1 MKTKLVRIGNS
12 RGIRIPKPLLEEA
25 GLDDEVTL
33 TVTEQGLVIKSAGNP
48 RADWAT
54 AAVLLHER
62 GEDGLLD
69 EPTSTSFE
77 ETEWEWV

>member
-33 TVTEQGLVIKSAGNP
+33 TVTEQGLVIESASNP
-48 RADWAT
+48 RADWA
-54 AAVLLHER
+54 AAAKLLHER

-69 EPTSTSFE
+69 EPIPTAFD